1 MFFSPIFQFTFPRG
15 ERRILPDKSAFIP
28 LISIHVPTWGTTFRQ
43 LFGYAAMTISIHVPT
58 WGTTSVSSS
67 FRSRDAIFQF
77 TFPRGER
84 RKCSNV
90 NKTCHRFQ
98 FTFPRGERQII
109 LKTEICPT
117 YFNSRSHVGN
127 DSKFSQIFFAF
138 LCNKYNFSTFYY
150 PFPLFFGVIRFT
162 FLIFVVRILP
172 VFYVYF

>member
-1 MFFSPIFQFTFPRG
+1 MIKVKTT
-15 ERRILPDKSAFIP
+15 D
-28 LISIHVPTWGTTFRQ
+28 ISIHVPTWGTTAGLR
-43 LFGYAAMTISIHVPT
+43 LYRRSKTISIHVPT
-58 WGTTSVSSS
+58 WGTTITTIIDNSSIS
-67 FRSRDAIFQF
+67 HFNSRSHVGNDKLHQ
-77 TFPRGER
+77 PYHLH
-84 RKCSNV
+84 S
-90 NKTCHRFQ
+90 Q
-98 FTFPRGERQII
+98 
-109 LKTEICPT
+109 